1 MSCVLEE
8 NGFHSVKFGEILA
21 LLNRYQAL
29 DAARERAQEYA
40 EKAKQYL
47 ESFPDSAYKDALR
60 SLPDFIIDR
69 ES

>member
-1 MSCVLEE
+1 
-8 NGFHSVKFGEILA
+8 
-21 LLNRYQAL
+21 LNRYQTL
-29 DAARERAQEYA
+29 EAARERAQDYV

-47 ESFPDSAYKDALR
+47 ESFPESAYKDALR